1 MQVLQ
6 PATDSLLLNNLPYHS
21 FVFYHK
27 SKEAFPIK
35 GQVSTIK
42 LIHPFES
49 NSLQKIQEV
58 CQKDKYGCQ
67 QQKDIKAFSLD
78 EVTKAIASLPMILKI
93 HSVLMYHGISEDN
106 T

>member
-1 MQVLQ
+1 MQALR
-6 PATDSLLLNNLPYHS
+6 PATDFLLLNDLPYYFVYFFS
-21 FVFYHK
+21 FQ
-27 SKEAFPIK
+27 E
-35 GQVSTIK
+35 
-42 LIHPFES
+42 
-49 NSLQKIQEV
+49 IQEV

-106 T
+106 K